1 MHVFTAILVT
11 HPKQIQVDLFLIRR
25 EQFYAYFGVNDCD
38 QIEEQHILLAFYDVA
53 NNKEP
58 IG

>member
-1 MHVFTAILVT
+1 MHIFTAILVT

-38 QIEEQHILLAFYDVA
+38 KF
-53 NNKEP
+53 
-58 IG
+58 